1 MKNKFKILA
10 IAIVAV
16 MFASCE
22 KETISQLDAGTK
34 TKSKT
39 VDSVKFTTQI
49 LPILQNGDKCFGCHD
64 GGTPDFAGDRN
75 TVYTA
80 LTIGKLKSGPALL
93 NIANPSA
100 SGLYTTIVAPGGH
113 NGMSVTDADMFLLW
127 IQQGAKNN

>member
-1 MKNKFKILA
+1 MFKLFA

-34 TKSKT
+34 IKSKT
-39 VDSVKFTTQI
+39 VDSVKFSTQV
-49 LPILQNGDKCFGCHD
+49 LPILQDGDKCFGCHD

-75 TVYTA
+75 TVYTV
-80 LTIGKLKSGPALL
+80 LTTGKLKAGSALL
-93 NIANPSA
+93 NVSNPTA
-100 SGLYTTIVAPGGH
+100 SGLYTTIASGH
-113 NGMSVTDADMFLLW
+113 QSMSAADADKFLLW